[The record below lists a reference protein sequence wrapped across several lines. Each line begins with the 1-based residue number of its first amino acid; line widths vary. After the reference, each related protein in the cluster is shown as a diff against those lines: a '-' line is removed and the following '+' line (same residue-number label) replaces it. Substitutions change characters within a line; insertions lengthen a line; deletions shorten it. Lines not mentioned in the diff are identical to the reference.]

1 MSSVLVPALVFAAI
15 LAVVHFF
22 GEEIDEQTYPHQ
34 HLIAS
39 FAAGLTVAYIF
50 LQLFPELHAG
60 VDSAGNIVFLLSLG
74 GFAVMHLTE
83 KYIYHHDLTAEE
95 FKEDFRE
102 FHSAFLFIYHL
113 ALGVIIWFLLQDSLA
128 RGILF
133 FIPVLFHTSVSSL
146 SLSELDE
153 DIKDSLSVRIAVS
166 SSVLLGV
173 LIASLLS
180 ITAFQF
186 YTIIA
191 TVTGMFLYVVISD
204 SIRPGDETE
213 PLGFLLGAV
222 IYTLIILATW
232 SLA

>member
-1 MSSVLVPALVFAAI
+1 VTSAFITALGFAAI

-22 GEEIDEQTYPHQ
+22 GEEIDEQTYPRQ

-50 LQLFPELHAG
+50 LQLFPEVHAG
-60 VDSAGNIVFLLSLG
+60 VDAAGNIVFLLSLG
-74 GFAVMHLTE
+74 GFAAMHVTE

-113 ALGVIIWFLLQDSLA
+113 ALGMIVWFLLQDSLA
-128 RGILF
+128 RGTLF
-133 FIPVLFHTSVSSL
+133 FIPVLFHTFVSSL
-146 SLSELDE
+146 SLTELDE
-153 DIKDSLSVRIAVS
+153 EVLDSLLVKIAVS

-173 LIASLLS
+173 ILAHLLT

-186 YTIIA
+186 YTITA
-191 TVTGMFLYVVISD
+191 AVTGMFLYVVIRD
-204 SIRPGDETE
+204 SIKPGDATE
-213 PLGFLLGAV
+213 PLGFLLGATL
-222 IYTLIILATW
+222 YTIIILLIW
-232 SLA
+232 SAA

>member
-1 MSSVLVPALVFAAI
+1 MSSVLVPALGFATI
-15 LAVVHFF
+15 LTVVHFF
-22 GEEIDEQTYPHQ
+22 GEEIDEQAYPHQ

-50 LQLFPELHAG
+50 LQLFPELYAG
-60 VDSAGNIVFLLSLG
+60 VDAAGNIVFLLSLG
-74 GFAVMHLTE
+74 GFSLMHLTE
-83 KYIYHHDLTAEE
+83 KYIYHHDLTAEK
-95 FKEDFRE
+95 FREDFRE

-113 ALGVIIWFLLQDSLA
+113 ALGIIIWFLLQDSLV

-153 DIKDSLSVRIAVS
+153 DIKNSLGVKIAVS

-173 LIASLLS
+173 LIAHLLT
-180 ITAFQF
+180 ITPFQF
-186 YTIIA
+186 YTVIA
-191 TVTGMFLYVVISD
+191 SVTGMFLYVVVSD
-204 SIRPGDETE
+204 SLKPGDETE
-213 PLGFLLGAV
+213 PFGFLLGAV
-222 IYTLIILATW
+222 SYSIIILLVW